1 MTDGVSVTSKVQL
14 EGDFFKRDPGKTF
27 RANVRDMLDKLAEW
41 MEAEVRS
48 EIAGKAGSMPRYTGW
63 SHDHTLGYTTSGK
76 TGKRWGTWAAV
87 GAVTAG
93 MDKKDAIRT
102 KAAAA
107 TIEKRFH
114 PYRRVK
120 SGIYRSR
127 PIIQANLARG
137 LE

>member
-1 MTDGVSVTSKVQL
+1 MTISAKVEL
-14 EGDFFKRDPGKTF
+14 AGNFFTRDPGKTL
-27 RANVRDMLDKLAEW
+27 RGNVRDMLDALAAW

-48 EIAGKAGSMPRYTGW
+48 EITGHAGAMLRYTGW
-63 SHDHTLGYTTSGK
+63 SYDHTLGYTTSGK

-93 MDKKDAIRT
+93 MGKQDAIRT

-107 TIEKRFH
+107 SIEKRFH

>member
-1 MTDGVSVTSKVQL
+1 MTISIATKATL
-14 EGDFFKRDPGKTF
+14 EGDFFTRDPGKTF

-87 GAVTAG
+87 GAVSAG
-93 MDKKDAIRT
+93 VGQTGAIRT
-102 KAAAA
+102 KAAAGPRGGAGEA
-107 TIEKRFH
+107 TPE
-114 PYRRVK
+114 
-120 SGIYRSR
+120 
-127 PIIQANLARG
+127 
-137 LE
+137 